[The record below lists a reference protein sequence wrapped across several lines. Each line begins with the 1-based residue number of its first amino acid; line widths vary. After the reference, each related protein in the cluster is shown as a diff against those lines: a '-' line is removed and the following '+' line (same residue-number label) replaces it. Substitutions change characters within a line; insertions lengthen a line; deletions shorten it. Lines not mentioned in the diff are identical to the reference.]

1 MKSLIKA
8 ALRRPVTIL
17 VIVGA
22 VFFGSFLAIKSIP
35 IDIFPKLNLPVI
47 YVIEPYAGM
56 TPQQMEGFFSTRLQD
71 QFLYVSGIK
80 NISSKNIQGISILK
94 LSFFE
99 KTDMAEATA
108 EVAVQL
114 NRAMQ
119 FFPPG
124 ALPPQVIRFDAS
136 SLPVGTLVFSSP
148 DRDLEEIHDLAATR
162 IRPLFSTIPGLSA
175 PPPIGSN
182 QRTVLINIDPEKL
195 RSYNM
200 TPDDVVAVM
209 THNNI
214 TAPSGN
220 ISTGNTT
227 YMATTN
233 ALEGTVETFGDIPVK
248 SDNAS
253 TVFLHDLATIQD
265 GSDVTTGYALINGKR
280 SIYMPIIKTP
290 DASTWEVVQ
299 KLKAKIP
306 EMQSLLPDDVH
317 ISYEFDQSVFVIN
330 SVKSIISEGIT
341 GAVLTALMI
350 LLFLRDW
357 RSCIVV
363 IITIPLAIFSAVFL
377 LNLFGQTINIMTLG
391 GLALAIGILVDESTV
406 TIENIH
412 QHLEMGKSKRKAIL
426 EACEE
431 IALPKLLILL
441 SILAVFVPAGLM
453 TGVPRAMFLPLSLAV
468 GFAMISSFLLSQ
480 TLVPIISNWLLK
492 EDMYQGHHAV
502 NKGHGDLAL
511 NRKENTEFEDTQ
523 IRDEQLKG
531 EEHHPPQKNF
541 FERLKIRFH
550 RRLEQMMQKKKRNV
564 SLYLVLVFALAA
576 GGFMLIGKDLLPKTN
591 NGQYQLK
598 LRMPDGTRLERTEAM
613 MHDVLQ
619 MLDSITN
626 NHVSIS
632 SAYVGMMPPNYATSN
647 LYVFNAGTH
656 EASVQIQLDEH
667 FKMNKDRFQD
677 LVRNTL
683 QSKLPQVSVSFEP
696 IELTEKIMS
705 QGAATPIEVEVG
717 GKNMQDIEDYANRLV
732 GSLKQVS
739 FMRDV
744 LIEQPLKYPS
754 VKIVLDRSKIAQMG
768 LRLQD
773 VSRSVSDFTSSS
785 RYTEKNLWLDT
796 KNSYTY
802 QVQAQIPQYRLN
814 DISQLKEIPVQTG
827 QTGLVL
833 QDVATFQ
840 VDTVP
845 GEYDRS
851 GPRRFITVSANLYKK
866 DLGRGTAATD
876 KAIKDLGPLP
886 KGLTVQVKGMS
897 NLLTETLDSL
907 QSGLL
912 LAIIVI
918 FLLLA
923 ANYQSFR
930 ASLAVLS
937 SVPAVLL
944 GALGLLLIT
953 GSTLNLQSY
962 MGIIMAVGVS
972 VANAILIVTNA
983 EKIRFENNNNIRD
996 AAATSASIRLRPIL
1010 MTSLAMIAGMIP
1022 MASGIGEAGDQTAP
1036 LGRAIIGGLMASTV
1050 AALFIV
1056 PQCYAWLQQK
1066 ATLKSPSLLPEW
1078 RLPRVVTNNDNGS
1091 DAIPVTK

>member
-1 MKSLIKA
+1 MKSLIQA
-8 ALRRPVTIL
+8 ALRRPITIL
-17 VIVGA
+17 VIISA
-22 VFFGSFLAIKSIP
+22 VFFGSFLAVNTIP

-80 NISSKNIQGISILK
+80 SISSKNIQGISILK
-94 LSFFE
+94 LQFFE
-99 KTDMAEATA
+99 STDMAEASA

-148 DRDLEEIHDLAATR
+148 DRNLEEIHDMAATR
-162 IRPLFSTIPGLSA
+162 IRPLFSTVPGLSA

-182 QRTVLINIDPEKL
+182 QRTIVINIDPNKL
-195 RSYNM
+195 RSYNL
-200 TPDDVVAVM
+200 TPDEVVSVM

-220 ISTGNTT
+220 ISAGNTT

-233 ALEGTVETFGDIPVK
+233 ALESTVEAFGDIPVR
-248 SDNAS
+248 SDN
-253 TVFLHDLATIQD
+253 TNTIFLHDLATIED
-265 GSDVTTGYALINGKR
+265 ASDVTTGYALVNGKR
-280 SIYMPIIKTP
+280 SIYMPIVKTP
-290 DASTWEVVQ
+290 DASTWEVV
-299 KLKAKIP
+299 KSLKAKIP
-306 EMQSLLPDDVH
+306 EMQSLLPEDVH
-317 ISYEFDQSVFVIN
+317 ISYEFDQSIFVIN
-330 SVKSIISEGIT
+330 SVKSIISEGVI

-357 RSCIVV
+357 RSCIIVV
-363 IITIPLAIFSAVFL
+363 ITIPLAIFSAVFL
-377 LNLFGQTINIMTLG
+377 LKIFGQTINIMTLG

-412 QHLEMGKSKRKAIL
+412 QHLEMGKPKRKAIL

-453 TGVPRAMFLPLSLAV
+453 TGVPRAMFLPLSLSV
-468 GFAMISSFLLSQ
+468 GFAMIASFLLSQ

-492 EDMYQGHHAV
+492 EGMYQHHVTTGEHAV
-502 NKGHGDLAL
+502 STTNGTHA
-511 NRKENTEFEDTQ
+511 KEPA
-523 IRDEQLKG
+523 KA
-531 EEHHPPQKNF
+531 NF
-541 FERLKIRFH
+541 FEHLKTRFEWILRKSIRN
-550 RRLEQMMQKKKRNV
+550 KKRNV
-564 SLYLVLVFALAA
+564 SIYLIIVLGLA
-576 GGFMLIGKDLLPKTN
+576 GCFFVWIGKDLLPKTN
-591 NGQYQLK
+591 NGQYQIK
-598 LRMPDGTRLERTEAM
+598 LRMPDGTRLERTETM
-613 MHDVLQ
+613 MHDVLHL
-619 MLDSITN
+619 LDSITD
-626 NHVSIS
+626 NHVEIS
-632 SAYVGMMPPNYATSN
+632 SAYVGMMPPNYATAN
-647 LYVFNAGTH
+647 LYVFNSGMH

-667 FKMNKDRFQD
+667 FKMGKDKFQD
-677 LVRNTL
+677 LFRNTMHD
-683 QSKLPQVSVSFEP
+683 KLPDVKISFEP

-705 QGAATPIEVEVG
+705 QGASTPIEVEVG
-717 GKNMQDIEDYANRLV
+717 GKDMQDIENCANKLV
-732 GSLKQVS
+732 SELKKVP

-744 LIEQPLKYPS
+744 QIEQPLKYPT
-754 VKIVLDRSKIAQMG
+754 VKIVLDRYKIAQMG
-768 LRLQD
+768 LKLQD
-773 VSRSVSDFTSSS
+773 VSRSVADFTSSS

-796 KNSYTY
+796 KNAYTY
-802 QVQAQIPQYRLN
+802 QVQAQVAPYIMNNIN
-814 DISQLKEIPVQTG
+814 DLKEIPLQVG

-833 QDVATFQ
+833 QDVATFEM
-840 VDTVP
+840 DTVP

-866 DLGRGTAATD
+866 DLGSGTHEVL
-876 KAIKDLGPLP
+876 KAIKSLGALP
-886 KGLTVQVKGMS
+886 RGVRVDVKGMS

-912 LAIIVI
+912 MAIIVI
-918 FLLLA
+918 FLLLS

-937 SVPAVLL
+937 SIPAVIL
-944 GALGLLLIT
+944 GALALLLLT

-962 MGIIMAVGVS
+962 MGIIMSVGVS

-983 EKIRFENNNNIRD
+983 EKLRFEFNNDVAR
-996 AAATSASIRLRPIL
+996 AAISSAAIRLRPIL
-1010 MTSLAMIAGMIP
+1010 MTSLAMIVGMIP
-1022 MASGIGEAGDQTAP
+1022 MASGLGESGDQTAP
-1036 LGRAIIGGLMASTV
+1036 LGRAIIGGLIASTF

-1056 PQCYAWLQQK
+1056 PQCYTWLQQK
-1066 ATLKSPSLLPEW
+1066 ATLKSVSLLPEKH
-1078 RLPRVVTNNDNGS
+1078 LSKQVNKTDIHP
-1091 DAIPVTK
+1091 KQL